1 MYAKCEHCTER
12 AVKAIEYKDGLG
24 VMVTEAVCEDHAERQ
39 REVRDRFISKD
50 IHDVEIH
57 F

>member
-1 MYAKCEHCTER
+1 MYAKCEHCTAR
-12 AVKAIEYKDGLG
+12 AAKAIEYEDGLG
-24 VMVTEAVCEDHAERQ
+24 VMVTETVCEDHAERQ

-50 IHDVEIH
+50 IHDVEVH

>member
-12 AVKAIEYKDGLG
+12 AVKAIEYEDGLG
-24 VMVTEAVCEDHAERQ
+24 VKVTETVCEGHAENQ
-39 REVRDRFISKD
+39 KEVRPEFKSKD
-50 IHDVEIH
+50 IHDVEVT

>member
-1 MYAKCEHCTER
+1 MYAKCEHCTAR
-12 AVKAIEYKDGLG
+12 AAKAIEYEDALG
-24 VMVTEAVCEDHAERQ
+24 VMVTETVCDDHAEEQ